1 MNKENFAELV
11 ESIKQAGDIKRGER
25 TRCHLDGCDAFSEVD
40 GTINSTDKGATMNRI
55 LKIAAIVATT
65 SLCAFAA
72 EEKQATCPRQGSG
85 GQAVTQG
92 GGKSTVR
99 ARMSQDVAVY
109 GRDGIREIER
119 LYRAYA
125 SKAENAEEAL
135 KLLIE
140 KYPKANRTG
149 CAVMYAAQQTASMGM
164 ERKWVH
170 TRDGSLQGN
179 TCARAT
185 RPPPRSS
192 MRRYGPSIP
201 MPSRTKASG
210 SPISCPSQTPTDV
223 IGRCQ

>member
-1 MNKENFAELV
+1 MNW
-11 ESIKQAGDIKRGER
+11 
-25 TRCHLDGCDAFSEVD
+25 
-40 GTINSTDKGATMNRI
+40 I
-55 LKIAAIVATT
+55 LRIAAIVATT

-99 ARMSQDVAVY
+99 ARMSQDVALY

-125 SKAENAEEAL
+125 SKAENADEAL

-149 CAVMYAAQQTASMGM
+149 CAVMYAAQHSRGEERIKWLNRAIEQHSDCVYGDGAQVGAYARWFLAREHMRKGDKATA
-164 ERKWVH
+164 EK
-170 TRDGSLQGN
+170 LY
-179 TCARAT
+179 AEIRAKYPDAVT
-185 RPPPRSS
+185 HKGQRFADF
-192 MRRYGPSIP
+192 
-201 MPSRTKASG
+201 MPKPNA
-210 SPISCPSQTPTDV
+210 D
-223 IGRCQ
+223 